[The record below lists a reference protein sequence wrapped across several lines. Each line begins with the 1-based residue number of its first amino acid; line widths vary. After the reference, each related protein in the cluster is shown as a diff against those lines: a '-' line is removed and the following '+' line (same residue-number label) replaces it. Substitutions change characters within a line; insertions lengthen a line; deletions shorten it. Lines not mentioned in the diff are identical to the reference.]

1 LINQVWPGTSVYVDW
16 FNEKC
21 VNMWYTGLTDLYND
35 FHYDGIWLDMNEPSG
50 FKYGEMD
57 PASHYSVI
65 NLESDYP
72 KKA

>member
-1 LINQVWPGTSVYVDW
+1 
-16 FNEKC
+16 
-21 VNMWYTGLTDLYND
+21 MWYTGLTDLYND